1 MIRNVTRWRAG
12 MALGLAVVVVWSAIA
27 AVISALV
34 VLRLSDAGWL
44 PSLLVG
50 LGVALAVAAAAEPL
64 LVGRARRRACRPTP
78 RRRAVRTSRPSARAP
93 RAMPRSRP

>member
-1 MIRNVTRWRAG
+1 M
-12 MALGLAVVVVWSAIA
+12 VVLWSAIA

-34 VLRLSDAGWL
+34 VLRLSDGGWL

-64 LVGRARRRACRPTP
+64 VGGPARRRACRPAA
-78 RRRAVRTSRPSARAP
+78 RRRAVRTSRPAARAP
-93 RAMPRSRP
+93 RAVPRSRP